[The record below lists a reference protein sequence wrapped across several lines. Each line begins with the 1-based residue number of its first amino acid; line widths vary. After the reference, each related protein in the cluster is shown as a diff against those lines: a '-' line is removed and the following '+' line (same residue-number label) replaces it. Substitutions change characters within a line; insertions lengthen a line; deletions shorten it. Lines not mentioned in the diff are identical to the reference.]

1 MPVKEAADLSS
12 LLRSIQSAKTP
23 IERFKLA
30 ARSWRTVRALPRDV
44 RLRLARQI
52 GVEGVEEVL
61 ERLAD
66 GKLDGRA
73 SSKELLRIL
82 EEAEKADPARAKA
95 LLASAKD
102 VGRQKE
108 MLRRAAEAIRQQV
121 FETSAPSAPVAV
133 PRPEPP
139 AAALPLT
146 PQVQPPPVETPPPP
160 PVPGK
165 PAPAYPIPVPAA
177 PAERPS
183 IPITPTVGAPTAFPP
198 QVVVPGVAPF
208 ASSAP
213 APPPALPPET
223 LGFLDRL
230 REAST
235 VRRLRLLREGIEGIR
250 PMSPDELRAVL
261 EAFPVGWTRRRALA
275 ALLRAGV
282 PAETSEATALIEEL
296 DSSSARLWCY
306 AALLERPDLSDAER
320 GAIRTRTPI
329 GGRSAR
335 QPAASDGTD
344 S

>member
-1 MPVKEAADLSS
+1 MPVREAADLSS

-44 RLRLARQI
+44 RVRLARQI

-121 FETSAPSAPVAV
+121 FETSAPVPV

-139 AAALPLT
+139 AAAP
-146 PQVQPPPVETPPPP
+146 PVPRVPPPPVETPLPS
-160 PVPGK
+160 
-165 PAPAYPIPVPAA
+165 PAPAKVSPADPMPMAVAPPGPPPESPTVRFEEPAA
-177 PAERPS
+177 ATAPPLPSPAEPPAELTPS
-183 IPITPTVGAPTAFPP
+183 VSSPMSTLRRFRDLVREAQGLDLEQLRELIDSFPP
-198 QVVVPGVAPF
+198 
-208 ASSAP
+208 
-213 APPPALPPET
+213 
-223 LGFLDRL
+223 
-230 REAST
+230 
-235 VRRLRLLREGIEGIR
+235 
-250 PMSPDELRAVL
+250 
-261 EAFPVGWTRRRALA
+261 GWSRRRALV
-275 ALLRAGV
+275 ALLRAGI
-282 PAETSEATALIEEL
+282 PDRATDAISLIQTLESAMARTWGYGELIARGGLSAEEREEIRGNA
-296 DSSSARLWCY
+296 SPTIRRR
-306 AALLERPDLSDAER
+306 LERSA
-320 GAIRTRTPI
+320 TRS
-329 GGRSAR
+329 G
-335 QPAASDGTD
+335 
-344 S
+344 

>member
-121 FETSAPSAPVAV
+121 FEASAPVAV

-139 AAALPLT
+139 AAL
-146 PQVQPPPVETPPPP
+146 PPPP
-160 PVPGK
+160 PPAEAPQPPPGPGK
-165 PAPAYPIPVPAA
+165 PAPAYSIRVPAA

-198 QVVVPGVAPF
+198 QVVAPGDAPF

-250 PMSPDELRAVL
+250 PMSSDELRAVL